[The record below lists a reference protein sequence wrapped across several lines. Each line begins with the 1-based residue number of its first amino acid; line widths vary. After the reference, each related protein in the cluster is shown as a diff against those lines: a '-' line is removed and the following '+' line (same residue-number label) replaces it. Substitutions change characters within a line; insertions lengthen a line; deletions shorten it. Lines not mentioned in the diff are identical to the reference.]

1 MLNCRQA
8 TQLCSEERDRPLSLR
23 ERVALRLHT
32 LICDSCANFR
42 RQMDFLALAARR
54 FREGR
59 RPDGDDE

>member
-8 TQLCSEERDRPLSLR
+8 TQLCSEEHDRSLSLM
-23 ERVALRLHT
+23 ERIALRLHT

-42 RQMDFLALAARR
+42 RQMDFLAQTTRR

-59 RPDGDDE
+59 RPDDDA